1 MFCLQLGIGGYS
13 SKQHVLLDK
22 IMEKLTNF
30 KVDPKRFEI
39 LKENVSIKNVDHTLL
54 CVLTRTN
61 RKYLIK
67 FILFVY

>member
-39 LKENVSIKNVDHTLL
+39 LKEIVSIKNVAIL
-54 CVLTRTN
+54 C
-61 RKYLIK
+61 
-67 FILFVY
+67 FVYLLEAIGNI